1 MTMRTR
7 RQIEAWRI
15 GASAAAVRAA
25 QTRSGK
31 APAPALRPAT
41 RVIVGGI
48 VREAS
53 R

>member
-15 GASAAAVRAA
+15 GASAAAVKAM
-25 QTRSGK
+25 QTRTGK
-31 APAPALRPAT
+31 APAPALRTAV

-48 VREAS
+48 VRGVS